1 MNENE
6 LELPE
11 MILLEH
17 FSGDFKRFIDAVYM
31 VFQHDFVNHKTRFRG
46 EELRLKWHPVYQDKS
61 YTFYHMT
68 HKGEDEQNREPDLRR
83 CERIPWARPVIEYCD
98 QWNLKIWPQK
108 RKGSNRLCIWLEF
121 EDEPD
126 YFIVLD
132 VRENYKLLWTAF
144 VAEYD
149 HEKRKKQK
157 EYEGWLKTQKSP
169 DKT

>member
-31 VFQHDFVNHKTRFRG
+31 VFQHEFVNHKTRFRG

-83 CERIPWARPVIEYCD
+83 CERIPWARPIIENCD

-108 RKGSNRLCIWLEF
+108 RKGS
-121 EDEPD
+121 
-126 YFIVLD
+126 
-132 VRENYKLLWTAF
+132 
-144 VAEYD
+144 
-149 HEKRKKQK
+149 
-157 EYEGWLKTQKSP
+157 S
-169 DKT
+169 